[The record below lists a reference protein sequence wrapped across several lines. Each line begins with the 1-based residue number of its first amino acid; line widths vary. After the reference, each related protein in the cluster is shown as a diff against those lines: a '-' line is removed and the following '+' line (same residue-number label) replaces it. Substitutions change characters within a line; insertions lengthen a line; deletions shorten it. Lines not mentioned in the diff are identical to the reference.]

1 MEHHHITAEHLSVGR
16 VREILERRLPLALS
30 DDARAR
36 IVRCREYLDRKMENP
51 ERPIYGITPEFGSLC
66 DVSVS
71 GGGLARLQRNPVLP
85 HSFGNEEPVPAPRL
99 RLILLL

>member
-51 ERPIYGITPEFGSLC
+51 SGRSTASRP
-66 DVSVS
+66 VS
-71 GGGLARLQRNPVLP
+71 GRCATFRWAATSCRACNRT
-85 HSFGNEEPVPAPRL
+85 S
-99 RLILLL
+99 

>member
-36 IVRCREYLDRKMENP
+36 IVRCREYLDRKIG
-51 ERPIYGITPEFGSLC
+51 RAH
-66 DVSVS
+66 V
-71 GGGLARLQRNPVLP
+71 
-85 HSFGNEEPVPAPRL
+85 
-99 RLILLL
+99 